1 MHHKSLCCSYN
12 DIQCRTR
19 LIVERTYGVWKRR
32 FPCLSRGLTTKLIT
46 STTIVVACAVLHN
59 MSLIFNDVL
68 PDDDELYDYEE
79 VPVHEPN
86 NNAIDGFAAREAMI
100 TRMFN

>member
-1 MHHKSLCCSYN
+1 MSLYYSRYN

-19 LIVERTYGVWKRR
+19 QIVERTYGVWKKR

-68 PDDDELYDYEE
+68 PEDDDEFYDNEE
-79 VPVHEPN
+79 VPVHEVN
-86 NNAIDGFAAREAMI
+86 NDVIDGFAVREAI
-100 TRMFN
+100 IARMFN